1 MPEQII
7 HIAVREK
14 HRIKHLHILIRHQP
28 TVHLTM
34 LMYLKQKEKRKR
46 QARQAQ
52 RKQVHRVQRKK
63 ALPSRLPKR
72 QIRVAVHQVVLR
84 ILI

>member
-28 TVHLTM
+28 TAHLTM
-34 LMYLKQKEKRKR
+34 LMYLKQKKKRKR
-46 QARQAQ
+46 QARQAL
-52 RKQVHRVQRKK
+52 RKK
-63 ALPSRLPKR
+63 VLQAQSLKAL
-72 QIRVAVHQVVLR
+72 
-84 ILI
+84 